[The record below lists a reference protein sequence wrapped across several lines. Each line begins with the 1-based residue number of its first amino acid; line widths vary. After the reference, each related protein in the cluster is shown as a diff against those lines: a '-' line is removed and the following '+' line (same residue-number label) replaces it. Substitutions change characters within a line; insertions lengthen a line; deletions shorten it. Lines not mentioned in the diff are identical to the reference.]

1 MNLKDKYTKEI
12 APSLKEKLG
21 YKSVM
26 EVPRLKKIT
35 INMGVGEASNDKGV
49 LENAVR
55 DLESIAG
62 QKPVVTKAR
71 KAVSSFKIRE
81 QYPIGCK
88 VTLRGNKMY
97 DFFERLINLAI
108 PREKDFRGL
117 NPKSFDG
124 QGNYNLGI
132 KEQII
137 FPEIDY
143 DKVDKL
149 RGMDIAITTSAKRVT
164 PMLNSFLQN
173 LIFHLEV
180 EMARKSIV
188 EREKLK
194 LKLVAKY
201 AVKRQALKD
210 AQKKATTF
218 EEIMEVQRQLQKL
231 PRRSNPNRVVRRCSL
246 TGRPKGVYRKFGLSR
261 SKLRELAMSGKLPGV
276 KKSSW

>member
-26 EVPRLKKIT
+26 EVPRLQKIT
-35 INMGVGEASNDKGV
+35 INMGVGEASKDKGV
-49 LENAVR
+49 LENALR

-71 KAVSSFKIRE
+71 KAVASFKIRE

-143 DKVDKL
+143 DKVDW
-149 RGMDIAITTSAKRVT
+149 
-164 PMLNSFLQN
+164 
-173 LIFHLEV
+173 E
-180 EMARKSIV
+180 
-188 EREKLK
+188 
-194 LKLVAKY
+194 
-201 AVKRQALKD
+201 
-210 AQKKATTF
+210 
-218 EEIMEVQRQLQKL
+218 
-231 PRRSNPNRVVRRCSL
+231 
-246 TGRPKGVYRKFGLSR
+246 
-261 SKLRELAMSGKLPGV
+261 
-276 KKSSW
+276 

>member
-26 EVPRLKKIT
+26 EVPRLKKST
-35 INMGVGEASNDKGV
+35 INMGVGEASKDKGV

-62 QKPVVTKAR
+62 QKPVITKAR

-149 RGMDIAITTSAKRVT
+149 RGMDIAITTSAK
-164 PMLNSFLQN
+164 SD
-173 LIFHLEV
+173 
-180 EMARKSIV
+180 S
-188 EREKLK
+188 
-194 LKLVAKY
+194 
-201 AVKRQALKD
+201 D
-210 AQKKATTF
+210 AQ
-218 EEIMEVQRQLQKL
+218 QLL
-231 PRRSNPNRVVRRCSL
+231 AEFNFPFR
-246 TGRPKGVYRKFGLSR
+246 GRNG
-261 SKLRELAMSGKLPGV
+261 
-276 KKSSW
+276 

>member
-1 MNLKDKYTKEI
+1 MRLKDKYTKEI

-21 YKSVM
+21 FKSIM

-35 INMGVGEASNDKGV
+35 INMGVGEASKDKGV

-81 QYPIGCK
+81 EYPIGCK

-117 NPKSFDG
+117 STKSFDG

-149 RGMDIAITTSAKRVT
+149 RGMDIAITTSAKT
-164 PMLNSFLQN
+164 DS
-173 LIFHLEV
+173 
-180 EMARKSIV
+180 
-188 EREKLK
+188 
-194 LKLVAKY
+194 
-201 AVKRQALKD
+201 D
-210 AQKKATTF
+210 AQ
-218 EEIMEVQRQLQKL
+218 QLL
-231 PRRSNPNRVVRRCSL
+231 AEFNFPFR
-246 TGRPKGVYRKFGLSR
+246 GRNG
-261 SKLRELAMSGKLPGV
+261 
-276 KKSSW
+276 

>member
-35 INMGVGEASNDKGV
+35 INMGVGEASKDKGV

-62 QKPVVTKAR
+62 QKPVITKAR

-149 RGMDIAITTSAKRVT
+149 RGIDIAITTSAK
-164 PMLNSFLQN
+164 SD
-173 LIFHLEV
+173 
-180 EMARKSIV
+180 S
-188 EREKLK
+188 
-194 LKLVAKY
+194 
-201 AVKRQALKD
+201 D
-210 AQKKATTF
+210 AQ
-218 EEIMEVQRQLQKL
+218 QLL
-231 PRRSNPNRVVRRCSL
+231 AEFNFPFR
-246 TGRPKGVYRKFGLSR
+246 GRNG
-261 SKLRELAMSGKLPGV
+261 
-276 KKSSW
+276 